1 MTQKLKKA
9 VTFHTSTIIKKPQSW
24 LLICF
29 VLLVLNLGAQQNAV
43 IDQVVAVVGK
53 NVILQSDIENQ
64 YIQTRLQRGISGSA
78 EEIRCKILEEML
90 FQKLML
96 NQAELDSITVTDDQV
111 EEEMERRLRYFITE
125 LGSQEKLEAYYNK
138 SVVEIK
144 TELRRMV
151 KDQMLGQKVQE
162 GIMANVEVTP
172 QEVRLFFKNMS
183 KDSIPMVP
191 AEYEIAQIVKKPPIS
206 VDEKMAVKE
215 RLSGIRKRI
224 LAGERFSTLAVL
236 YSEDPGSARKGGELG
251 FYGRGEL
258 YPEFEAVAFKLK
270 DGEISEIVETEAG
283 FHIIQ
288 MIERRGDYVNVR
300 HVLLMTKVSPEAL
313 EKAKLQLDSIALL
326 IRNDSLKFEK
336 AVEKFSE
343 DENKSNGGML
353 LNPYTAGIRFE
364 ADMLDP
370 QVSFVIDKLQVGELS
385 DPVPMKTEDGKDAY
399 RLLKLVVKTTPHQA
413 NLKDDYNRIQGWAL
427 QQKKENAVEEWIR
440 SKSKYAF
447 VDIHP
452 DFKSCQFD
460 FNWKTE

>member
-1 MTQKLKKA
+1 MNNILNTSLLTFKKLKAKG
-9 VTFHTSTIIKKPQSW
+9 FLILFLITILFPLRI
-24 LLICF
+24 F
-29 VLLVLNLGAQQNAV
+29 AQQPAV

-53 NVILQSDIENQ
+53 NIILQSDIENQ
-64 YIQTRLQRGISGSA
+64 YIQMRIQRGISGSA
-78 EEIRCKILEEML
+78 SEIRCSILEDML

-111 EEEMERRLRYFITE
+111 EQEMERRLKYFINE

-138 SVVEIK
+138 TVVEIK

-162 GIMANVEVTP
+162 EIMSKVMVTP
-172 QEVRLFFKNMS
+172 EEVRQFFKNMS
-183 KDSIPMVP
+183 KDSIPLVP
-191 AEYEIAQIVKKPPIS
+191 AEYEIAQIVKRPPIS
-206 VDEKMAVKE
+206 VDEKLEVKE
-215 RLSGIRKRI
+215 KLNGLRKRI

-236 YSEDPGSARKGGELG
+236 YSEDPGSAKKGGELG

-258 YPEFEAVAFKLK
+258 YPEFEAVAFKLR

-300 HVLLMTKVSPEAL
+300 HILLMTKVSPQAL
-313 EKAKLQLDSIALL
+313 EKARIQLDSIALL
-326 IRNDSLKFEK
+326 LRNDSITFEK

-343 DENKSNGGML
+343 EENKTTGGLL
-353 LNPYTAGIRFE
+353 LNSYTAGVRFE

-370 QVSFVIDKLQVGELS
+370 QVSFVIDKLKIGEIS

-399 RLLKLVVKTTPHQA
+399 RLLKLVVKTTPHKA
-413 NLKDDYNRIQGWAL
+413 NLKDDYNRIAEWAL
-427 QQKKENAVEEWIR
+427 QDKKQKSVENWIR
-440 SKSKYAF
+440 SKSKNAY

-452 DFKSCQFD
+452 DFQQCKFD
-460 FNWKTE
+460 FSWKAE